1 MTAGFA
7 ETGPEGPA
15 GTDRPAPQ
23 PPLPEAAPPPP
34 PPPPTGAWSA
44 PGYGTGGFPPVLPP
58 APPRPRRSPL
68 LTVLVVLLALV
79 VVGQAAFM
87 VVVERQL
94 AAANRKLDA
103 QAAAQD
109 RQVRDVGGRLRTL
122 EQQAAKTLDPQAV
135 AQAVLPAVFKITVPD
150 GTATAFAI
158 GTTTDGTDLLTNY
171 HVVETL
177 WHSGGRTATVDHDNQ
192 RFPVQVVK
200 VDAANDVAL
209 LHANAKFPR
218 ITPATGTVVAGTPV
232 VAIGAPQGF
241 EQSVS
246 GGMVSALRTD
256 IPGEAGKTVIQFDAA
271 INPGNSGGPLV
282 NAQKQVIGIVQAS
295 LNGEGLHIAIP
306 ISAACQSFNG
316 LC

>member
-7 ETGPEGPA
+7 ETGPTGPA

-23 PPLPEAAPPPP
+23 PPLPEPAPPP
-34 PPPPTGAWSA
+34 TAAW
-44 PGYGTGGFPPVLPP
+44 GFPPVPP
-58 APPRPRRSPL
+58 PVPARPRRSPL
-68 LTVLVVLLALV
+68 LVVLVVLLALV

-87 VVVERQL
+87 IVVERQL

-103 QAAAQD
+103 QTATQD
-109 RQVRDVGGRLRTL
+109 KQVRDVDGRLRTL

-158 GTTTDGTDLLTNY
+158 GTTTNGTDLLTNY
-171 HVVETL
+171 HVVEGL
-177 WHSGGRTATVDHDNQ
+177 WNSGGRTATIDHDNQ
-192 RFPVQVVK
+192 RFTVQVVK

-209 LHANAKFPR
+209 LHASGKFPR
-218 ITPATGTVVAGTPV
+218 IAPATGTAAVGTPV
-232 VAIGAPQGF
+232 VAIGAPEGF

-246 GGMVSALRTD
+246 GGVVSALRTD
-256 IPGEAGKTVIQFDAA
+256 IPGEAGKTLIQFDAA

-306 ISAACQSFNG
+306 ISVACQSFAG